1 MANIN
6 ILTSNY
12 RNIAHVI
19 NSYDK
24 QEKSRDDLLKAYGKS
39 IRQVPDHYQSK
50 DGKATQIKPTTIA
63 GAARNLVKAIKTK
76 DSILL
81 KIDPKKYMKV
91 LHQSHKDGNWTL
103 FDYKNSMPV
112 NSSPEKV
119 RQILEKYRDGI
130 HHDINLARIHE
141 KEEEDELDLGD

>member
-12 RNIAHVI
+12 RNVSHVI
-19 NSYDK
+19 NSYDQ

-39 IRQVPDHYQSK
+39 IKQVPDHYQHK

-63 GAARNLVKAIKTK
+63 GAARNLIKAVKT
-76 DSILL
+76 DDPVLL
-81 KIDPKKYMKV
+81 TIDPKKYMKV

-112 NSSPEKV
+112 DSSPEKV
-119 RQILEKYRDGI
+119 RTILAKYQDGI

-141 KEEEDELDLGD
+141 NEEEAEMDSGD

>member
-12 RNIAHVI
+12 RNVSRVI
-19 NSYDK
+19 NSYDQ

-39 IRQVPDHYQSK
+39 IKQVPDHYQHK

-63 GAARNLVKAIKTK
+63 GAARNLIKAVKT
-76 DSILL
+76 DDPVLL
-81 KIDPKKYMKV
+81 TIDPKKYMKV

-112 NSSPEKV
+112 DSSPEKV
-119 RQILEKYRDGI
+119 RTILTKYQDGI

-141 KEEEDELDLGD
+141 NEEEAEMDSGD

>member
-12 RNIAHVI
+12 RNVSHVI

-24 QEKSRDDLLKAYGKS
+24 QEKSRDDLLKTYGKS
-39 IRQVPDHYQSK
+39 IKQVPDHYQNN

-63 GAARNLVKAIKTK
+63 GAARNLIKAVKTE
-76 DSILL
+76 DPVLL

-91 LHQSHKDGNWTL
+91 LHQSHKYGNWTL

-112 NSSPEKV
+112 DSAPEKV
-119 RQILEKYRDGI
+119 RKILGKYQDGI

-141 KEEEDELDLGD
+141 KEEADEMELGD

>member
-12 RNIAHVI
+12 RNVSHSI
-19 NSYDK
+19 NSYDQ
-24 QEKSRDDLLKAYGKS
+24 QEKSRDDLLKTYGKS
-39 IRQVPDHYQSK
+39 IKQVPDHYQHK
-50 DGKATQIKPTTIA
+50 DGKTTQIKPTTIA
-63 GAARNLVKAIKTK
+63 GAARNLIKAVKTNNPV
-76 DSILL
+76 LL
-81 KIDPKKYMKV
+81 TIDPQKYMKV

-112 NSSPEKV
+112 DSSPERV
-119 RQILEKYRDGI
+119 RTILEKYQDGI

-141 KEEEDELDLGD
+141 KEEESEMDLGD